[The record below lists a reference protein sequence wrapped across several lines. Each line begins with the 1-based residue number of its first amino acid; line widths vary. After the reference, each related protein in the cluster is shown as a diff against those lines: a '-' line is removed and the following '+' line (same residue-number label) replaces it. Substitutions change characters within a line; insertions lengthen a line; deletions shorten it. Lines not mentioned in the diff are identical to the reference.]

1 MFYLK
6 MMDNKD
12 YLLCR
17 SFNYVS
23 ALSFQLLYY
32 LDISAPS
39 YILGTSR
46 FVDFISFH
54 TKDNV
59 AYENLLQ

>member
-39 YILGTSR
+39 YISR

-54 TKDNV
+54 TKDNI